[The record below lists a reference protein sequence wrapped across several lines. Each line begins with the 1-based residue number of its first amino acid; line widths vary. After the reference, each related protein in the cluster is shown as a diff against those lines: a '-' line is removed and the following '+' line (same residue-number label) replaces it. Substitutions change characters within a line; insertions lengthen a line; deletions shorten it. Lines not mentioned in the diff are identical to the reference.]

1 MMDYF
6 QDLSKTVARALE
18 EDIRDGD
25 ITAQI
30 INETKIATAHVISR
44 QTAIICGQP
53 WVDEVARQVDPQL
66 TVNWRVK
73 DGDEVSQNDLLFT
86 VQGRARSILTA
97 ERTMLNFL
105 QSLSGTATQ
114 THNYVNLICDTESAI
129 LDTRKTIPGLRL
141 GQKYAVHIGGA
152 VNHRIGLFDAF
163 LIKENHIRAAGS
175 IASAITRARVIKP
188 NARVEVEVEN
198 LGELNEAIAAK
209 PDWIMLDN
217 FSVEDLRTAQGLCSN
232 TNIRLE
238 ASGGIENPEDLKS
251 IAATGVHYI
260 SIGAL
265 TKHCQAIDLSMRF
278 D

>member
-1 MMDYF
+1 MDYF
-6 QDLSKTVARALE
+6 QDLSETVAHALQ
-18 EDIRDGD
+18 EDVRDGD
-25 ITAQI
+25 ITALI
-30 INETKIATAHVISR
+30 IDENITGTARVISR
-44 QTAIICGQP
+44 QTAVICGQP
-53 WVDEVARQVDPQL
+53 WVDEVARQVDPKL
-66 TVNWRVK
+66 TVTWQVK
-73 DGDEVSQNDLLFT
+73 DGDQVRQNDLLFT
-86 VQGRARSILTA
+86 VQGSARSIVTA

-114 THNYVNLICDTESAI
+114 THNYVHLISDKDSII

-141 GQKYAVHIGGA
+141 GQKYAVHVGGA
-152 VNHRIGLFDAF
+152 TNHRLGLFDAF

-175 IASAITRARVIKP
+175 IASAISRAREIKP

-198 LGELNEAIAAK
+198 LEELNEAITAN

-217 FSVEDLRTAQGLCSN
+217 FSVKDLRTAHDLCAH

-238 ASGGIENPEDLKS
+238 ASGGIENSEDLKL
-251 IAATGVHYI
+251 IATTGVHYI

-265 TKHCQAIDLSMRF
+265 TKHCKAIDLSMRF